1 MRRGGELSLSDG
13 WENGA
18 GKAEGPVTIWVVLV
32 CIWTCDPNP
41 SFAFGATDPNDDD
54 FSDTVRHLFGASV
67 VITGHNFQQTHN
79 NEMAEAVTKDFGRID
94 IFVHSLAN
102 GPEVTKPLLETSR
115 RGYEGGMSSAKVALE
130 SDTKVLAFELHLLA
144 TKHQVELTDH
154 SSKPNLPLKA
164 NSPLKAK
171 LTNHPSKADPPLKA
185 KLTGHPS
192 KADTT
197 STVDPPVFLAK
208 QSKVG

>member
-18 GKAEGPVTIWVVLV
+18 GKAEGSVAIWVVLV
-32 CIWTCDPNP
+32 CIWTCDLNP

-54 FSDTVRHLFGASV
+54 VFCLV
-67 VITGHNFQQTHN
+67 Q
-79 NEMAEAVTKDFGRID
+79 EMAEVVTKDFGRID

-115 RGYEGGMSSAKVALE
+115 RGYLATISASSYSFVSLLRHFLPIMNPVLASTCRYEGGMSSAKAALE

-144 TKHQVELTDH
+144 TKHQFNRHIFTYC
-154 SSKPNLPLKA
+154 S
-164 NSPLKAK
+164 
-171 LTNHPSKADPPLKA
+171 
-185 KLTGHPS
+185 
-192 KADTT
+192 
-197 STVDPPVFLAK
+197 VFL
-208 QSKVG
+208 

>member
-1 MRRGGELSLSDG
+1 MRRGGELSLFDG

-18 GKAEGPVTIWVVLV
+18 GKAEGAVAIWVVLV
-32 CIWTCDPNP
+32 CIWTYDPNP
-41 SFAFGATDPNDDD
+41 SFAFGATDPNDGD
-54 FSDTVRHLFGASV
+54 FSDTVHHLFGASV

-115 RGYEGGMSSAKVALE
+115 RGYLATISASSYSFVSLLRHFLPIMNPVLASTCRYEGGMSSANAALE

-144 TKHQVELTDH
+144 IKHQ
-154 SSKPNLPLKA
+154 
-164 NSPLKAK
+164 
-171 LTNHPSKADPPLKA
+171 
-185 KLTGHPS
+185 
-192 KADTT
+192 
-197 STVDPPVFLAK
+197 FLRC
-208 QSKVG
+208 

>member
-32 CIWTCDPNP
+32 CIWTCDLNP
-41 SFAFGATDPNDDD
+41 SFAFGATDPNDGD

-115 RGYEGGMSSAKVALE
+115 RGFLATISALSYSFVSLLRHFLPIMNPVLASTCRYEGGMSSAKAALE

-144 TKHQVELTDH
+144 TKHQMVMGAMRLLTEDGDLWDI
-154 SSKPNLPLKA
+154 STLLLS
-164 NSPLKAK
+164 
-171 LTNHPSKADPPLKA
+171 DP
-185 KLTGHPS
+185 
-192 KADTT
+192 
-197 STVDPPVFLAK
+197 
-208 QSKVG
+208 